1 MRSVSNTFCLK
12 FYEIGHK
19 TANLLNEIQN
29 AKQIF
34 FQKEANCCSDR
45 SRPFKKKTVEALL

>member
-12 FYEIGHK
+12 FYEIGYK